1 MSTLTS
7 HFYANACW
15 KSQLK
20 EILKAIEDETNVIVR
35 GDINSADGSEE
46 ETFINEKLQDNT
58 SAYYQMRPH
67 QQYRSS

>member
-1 MSTLTS
+1 
-7 HFYANACW
+7 
-15 KSQLK
+15 LK

-67 QQYRSS
+67 QQYRPS